1 MMLKRLSL
9 LALFLVGVA
18 GLCGAAQ
25 SQSQF
30 KVVIPVQKTSPTNGK
45 VMYQNYCAPCHGVDG
60 KGNGPV
66 ASELRTPPTNL
77 TLLSKKNQGKF
88 PDIHIA
94 SVLRFGSRFPA
105 HGTEQMPVW
114 GPILGKMNQM
124 NAMDKQLRISNLSSY
139 IESLQVK

>member
-1 MMLKRLSL
+1 MLKRLL
-9 LALFLVGVA
+9 FLALSLVVAAGVA
-18 GLCGAAQ
+18 GAAQ
-25 SQSQF
+25 SQSQS
-30 KVVIPVQKTSPTNGK
+30 KVVIPVQKTSPTDGK

-77 TLLSKKNQGKF
+77 TLLSRKNQGKF
-88 PDIHIA
+88 PDLHIV
-94 SVLRFGSRFPA
+94 SVLRFGTKLPA

>member
-1 MMLKRLSL
+1 MLKRLLL
-9 LALFLVGVA
+9 LALSLVVA
-18 GLCGAAQ
+18 AGFSGAAQ
-25 SQSQF
+25 SQS
-30 KVVIPVQKTSPTNGK
+30 KVVIPVQKTSPTDGK

-66 ASELRTPPTNL
+66 ASELRTRPTNL

-94 SVLRFGSRFPA
+94 SVLRFGTKLPA